1 MSMQEED
8 SIEHLVEHY
17 VTQAQTCI
25 DLIMLFNL
33 HTNPMIVLMHTYV
46 KCHVVTLMVKLLINI
61 VPTHMISDTIRL
73 VVIYTID
80 GVTDIFET
88 IKPQTGLAHWDLRE
102 VFSYTRILSNTT
114 QLSGMHRRD
123 RTPIASAKH
132 EFESVTLKSHQYT

>member
-1 MSMQEED
+1 
-8 SIEHLVEHY
+8 
-17 VTQAQTCI
+17 
-25 DLIMLFNL
+25 
-33 HTNPMIVLMHTYV
+33 MIVLMHTYV

-114 QLSGMHRRD
+114 
-123 RTPIASAKH
+123 
-132 EFESVTLKSHQYT
+132 